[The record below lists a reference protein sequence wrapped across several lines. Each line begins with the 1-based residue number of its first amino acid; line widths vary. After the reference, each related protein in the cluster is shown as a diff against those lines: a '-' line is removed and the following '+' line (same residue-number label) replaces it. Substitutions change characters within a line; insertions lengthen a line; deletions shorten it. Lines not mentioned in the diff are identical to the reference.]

1 MKKFLFFLICIN
13 MFFIINCNVF
23 AIEEPDI
30 FSNNALLLNMN
41 TDEILF
47 KKNTNVE
54 SVPIASLTKIMTYVL
69 AVENIPD
76 LNTKIVVPVG
86 TKQEI
91 IDKEGSNAGLED
103 EYEYTALDLLYGL
116 MVPSGCD
123 AADVLAK
130 YISNNDYDKFVEM
143 MNEKAIELGLENTIF
158 YNASGLKEN
167 DNNSLSTTRD
177 LYKLAKYAYTLP
189 HFKEIIGT
197 EFYTVKGTKGDFVAE
212 KTVRN
217 TNYMMGEYNGAEYF
231 YPYSLGGKTGN
242 LSEAGRCLIS
252 FAKKGKLE
260 LIAVTLG
267 VPNEHSNYHLE
278 DHRKLF
284 EYGFSKYSENI
295 CIDLGAEYRSVDVGA
310 KIEIIP
316 TTSEKTKVT
325 WLSSDESVATVS
337 SKGVVT
343 GKKIGQAKITAI
355 TSTGNI
361 DYTYV
366 SVGFYNGVDVK
377 YSSGPSDTNGIL
389 GYGEL
394 DWSIIKNAGID
405 YAIVRAG
412 YALNNIP
419 DSDPYFVKNIENAIE
434 NDLNVFVSFDG
445 YAITEEH
452 AVAEARYLIEYLD
465 ANISE
470 YINDIELSIVYN
482 LYTSSQSDVEILKN
496 IIMAFEKEMKEEGYS
511 TIVELGK
518 TKFSTIDLQDLTDS
532 EIGLYVIW
540 RPYVPEFEKQMS
552 VPNEKNTYNS
562 DLWSY
567 RTDAYFGN
575 QGIGKKVAMSVMY
588 MDSDHSNYFNKPVLK
603 FLMKTVQKNMMYF
616 DYVK

>member
-1 MKKFLFFLICIN
+1 MKKFWIFLVCLGVFLISNCI
-13 MFFIINCNVF
+13 VF
-23 AIEEPDI
+23 ATTEIDV
-30 FSNNALLLNMN
+30 FSNNALLINMN

-47 KKNTNVE
+47 MKNTNVE

-69 AVENIPD
+69 AIENIDD
-76 LNTKIVVPVG
+76 LETKIVVPEG

-103 EYEYTALDLLYGL
+103 GYEYTALDLLYGL

-130 YISNNDYDKFVEM
+130 YISNNEYARFVEM
-143 MNEKAIELGLENTIF
+143 MNEKAIELGMENTIF

-189 HFKEIIGT
+189 YFKQIIGT
-197 EFYTVKGTKGDFVAE
+197 EFYVVKGTKDDLIAE

-252 FAKKGKLE
+252 FAKKGELE
-260 LIAVTLG
+260 LVAVTLG
-267 VPNEHSNYHLE
+267 VPNEHGNYHLA
-278 DHRKLF
+278 DHRKLY
-284 EYGFSKYSENI
+284 EYGFSEYSDNI
-295 CIDLGAEYRSVDVGA
+295 TIDIGSEYKSVGIGKQI
-310 KIEIIP
+310 KINP
-316 TTSEKTKVT
+316 TTSKKTKVT
-325 WLSSDESVATVS
+325 WLSSDKSIATVNS
-337 SKGVVT
+337 NGVVT
-343 GKKIGQAKITAI
+343 GKKLGQAKITAI

-377 YSSGPSDTNGIL
+377 YSSGPSDENGIL

-394 DWSIIKNAGID
+394 DWSIVKNAGID
-405 YAIVRAG
+405 YAVIRAG
-412 YALNNIP
+412 YALNNTP
-419 DSDPYFVKNIENAIE
+419 DSDPYFVKNIKNAIE

-445 YAITEEH
+445 YATTEEH
-452 AVAEARYLIEYLD
+452 AVVEARYLIEYLD

-540 RPYVPEFEKQMS
+540 RPYVPEFETQMS
-552 VPNEKNTYNS
+552 VSNEKNTYNS

-616 DYVK
+616 D